1 MNSNMENTSA
11 FQIPYPFP
19 SIGIFPQDF
28 PEDVSTDEDDDTFS
42 RGRRKKKVVKPSE
55 KNSLE
60 KVKGKTKSA
69 FLREMIICP
78 ITESIRYCSSEE
90 SINCCLERTDLYCSE
105 D

>member
-1 MNSNMENTSA
+1 MNSNIENTAA

-19 SIGIFPQDF
+19 STGIFPQDF

-60 KVKGKTKSA
+60 KGKGKARST
-69 FLREMIICP
+69 FLREMIYDHLSNNTKYQI
-78 ITESIRYCSSEE
+78 
-90 SINCCLERTDLYCSE
+90 LQF
-105 D
+105 